1 MAAYT
6 TVYMSP
12 TIPHTGSMP
21 SIGCAA
27 ATWGRTDSHEE
38 RESYNAFSNTDAW
51 VNRHALSLSL
61 SLSPHIP
68 TTNTDINKQA
78 EFIRHDF
85 GESAFDEYIAKQRA
99 RKEEEQREKERKAA
113 RRQARK
119 AANQRRREK
128 VVEKVKKIGRR
139 MGIC

>member
-51 VNRHALSLSL
+51 
-61 SLSPHIP
+61 
-68 TTNTDINKQA
+68 A